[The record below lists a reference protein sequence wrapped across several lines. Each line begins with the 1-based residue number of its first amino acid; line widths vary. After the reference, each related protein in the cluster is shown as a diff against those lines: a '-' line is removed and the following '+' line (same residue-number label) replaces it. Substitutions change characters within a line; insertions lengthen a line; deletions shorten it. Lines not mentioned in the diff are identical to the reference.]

1 MTSPLVRLKPD
12 TTLKEAL
19 RNGDPIARE
28 GGLGEAEAAELRRA
42 IAQAASCARAR
53 PLMVNAALAM
63 IPLAI
68 VLVLGLTLQEA
79 LTTSVQDHSAR
90 PPSIAIGATAA
101 RQLYFQTAGG
111 TRVIWIFTSDE
122 EEK

>member
-68 VLVLGLTLQEA
+68 VLVLGSTLQEA
-79 LTTSVQDHSAR
+79 LMHSVQDHSA
-90 PPSIAIGATAA
+90 PPASIASGATAA